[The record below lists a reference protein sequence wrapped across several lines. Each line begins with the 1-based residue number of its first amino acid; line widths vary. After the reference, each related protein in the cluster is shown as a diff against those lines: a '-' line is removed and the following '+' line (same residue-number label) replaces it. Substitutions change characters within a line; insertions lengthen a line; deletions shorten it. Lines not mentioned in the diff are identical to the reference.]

1 MPNLYMGEYLP
12 VLISLSYL
20 ILGGL
25 ILFLG
30 IKLYT
35 VKKSAREIKDG
46 LEEKLSENTNTLID
60 ISSRDK
66 DMTDLAA
73 SLNRQLTRLTESR
86 HTYEQGDSELKQAVT
101 NISHDLRTPLTAI
114 YGYLDLLEREQ
125 KSDNGLEYIKII
137 KNRTEAMT
145 KLTEELFRY
154 SVIMAKEQELE
165 IKPIAL
171 NDVLEESIAAFYAVL
186 TDSNIKPNIDITEK
200 KIVRNVDRS
209 ALSRV
214 FANLLNNAVKYSD
227 GDLDIALSGD
237 GEIMFSNTASGLDEV
252 QVGRLFE
259 RFYTVEAARQS
270 TGLGLSIAK
279 ALVEEMNG
287 EIEAEYVKGR
297 VIIKIIFQKT
307 ADCS

>member
-1 MPNLYMGEYLP
+1 MPNYIYVYEYLP

-20 ILGGL
+20 ILGAL

-46 LEEKLSENTNTLID
+46 LEEKLSEDTNTLID

-66 DMTDLAA
+66 DMRELTA

-86 HTYEQGDSELKQAVT
+86 HTYEQGDQELKQAVT

-114 YGYLDLLEREQ
+114 CGYLDLLEKEQ

-137 KNRTEAMT
+137 KNRTEAM
-145 KLTEELFRY
+145 KNLTEELFRY

-165 IKPIAL
+165 IKPIVL

-186 TDSNIKPNIDITEK
+186 TDRNIKPNIDITEK

-227 GDLDIALSGD
+227 GDLDIALSED
-237 GEIMFSNTASGLDEV
+237 GEIMFLNTASGLDEV

-259 RFYTVEAARQS
+259 RFYTVEAARHS

-279 ALVEEMNG
+279 NLVEEMNG
-287 EIEAEYVKGR
+287 EIEAEYVKGKVKI
-297 VIIKIIFQKT
+297 VIRF
-307 ADCS
+307 SL

>member
-1 MPNLYMGEYLP
+1 M
-12 VLISLSYL
+12 SCL
-20 ILGGL
+20 ILGAAVL
-25 ILFLG
+25 LLG

-35 VKKSAREIKDG
+35 LKKSAKEIKDG
-46 LEEKLSENTNTLID
+46 LEEKLSEDTNTLID

-66 DMTDLAA
+66 DMSELAA
-73 SLNRQLTRLTESR
+73 SLNRQLKQLTESR

-114 YGYLDLLEREQ
+114 CGYLDLLEREQ
-125 KSDNGLEYIKII
+125 QSDNGLEYIKII
-137 KNRTEAMT
+137 KNRTEAMK

-186 TDSNIKPNIDITEK
+186 TDSNIKPKIDITEK

>member
-1 MPNLYMGEYLP
+1 ML
-12 VLISLSYL
+12 
-20 ILGGL
+20 
-25 ILFLG
+25 LG

-35 VKKSAREIKDG
+35 LKKSAKEIKDG
-46 LEEKLSENTNTLID
+46 LEEKLSEDTNTLID

-66 DMTDLAA
+66 DMSELAA
-73 SLNRQLTRLTESR
+73 SLNRQLKQLTESR

-114 YGYLDLLEREQ
+114 CGYLDLLEREQ
-125 KSDNGLEYIKII
+125 QSDNGLEYIKII
-137 KNRTEAMT
+137 KNRTEAMK

-186 TDSNIKPNIDITEK
+186 TDSNIKPKIDITEK

-287 EIEAEYVKGR
+287 EIEAAYVKGR